1 MNYQF
6 LNIPNPQSKQEAVIS
21 EPSNINRNTGENLAV
36 PPAALI
42 VIPGGLLV
50 LAAILGF
57 YRKINLTKIKDRSL
71 FETDEQ
77 TTCKNCRFF
86 SHNPYLKCAL
96 HPSRVST
103 TESIECADYW
113 SNKSDRF
120 QQKSK

>member
-6 LNIPNPQSKQEAVIS
+6 LNIPNSQTKQEAIITKPS
-21 EPSNINRNTGENLAV
+21 EIDRNTTENFAV

-42 VIPGGLLV
+42 VIPGGLVL

-57 YRKINLTKIKDRSL
+57 YRKISLTKLKDRSL
-71 FETDEQ
+71 FDTDEQ

-103 TESIECADYW
+103 TESIDCVDFW

-120 QQKSK
+120 KQKSK